1 MLAKQPHCMKKINK
15 KCVDYILKM
24 VIFVETAVASKS
36 LIGTQQTRDKHSR
49 IDAKGTEYN
58 IDYLPFF

>member
-1 MLAKQPHCMKKINK
+1 
-15 KCVDYILKM
+15 M

-36 LIGTQQTRDKHSR
+36 VIGTQQQTRDKHSR

-58 IDYLPFF
+58 VDYLPFF